1 MANVRRSYSGN
12 AVSTTTT
19 SLIASSGTVSF
30 SISNYTGWPFG
41 ADPFFVVLE
50 PGTGNEE
57 KMLVTRAGS
66 TDTTIFI
73 YDQPSVAG
81 NRGADDTVA
90 IGHSVGSTIF
100 PVFTARDA
108 DEANELASVLTSK
121 GDLLVHTAS
130 TFERLPVGA
139 NNFAVVAD
147 SAQTLGVK
155 WGQIQSAGIAD
166 SAVTASK
173 IDSGAVTTTKIAN
186 GAVTADKIASG
197 AIPAAIPTGVIVPFA
212 GASTSVPSGWLLC
225 DGSTV
230 SQSTYSD
237 LYALVTTLYNT
248 GGEAAGFFRLPNLK
262 GRVPV
267 GRDSGD
273 TSFDTMGETGG
284 AKTHTLT
291 TSEMPAH
298 THIQDQHTHTQNAH
312 THTQQSH
319 NHTQNA
325 HTHTQ
330 NSHTHTQSAHSHTQS
345 SHEHRMSDNITLVLP
360 STSGSV
366 AAVNLSGVGQGSFT
380 RAATPTINSATATN
394 TSTTATNNLTT
405 PTNIAATALN
415 DNTTATNNNAVA
427 VNQSAGGGAAHNN
440 LQPYLVVNYIIKT

>member
-1 MANVRRSYSGN
+1 MPNVRRSYSGN

-19 SLIASSGTVSF
+19 SLIASSGTTSF
-30 SISNYTGWPFG
+30 TISSYVGWPFG
-41 ADPFFVVLE
+41 VDPFFVVVE

-66 TDTTIFI
+66 TDTTIFV
-73 YDQPSVAG
+73 YTQPSVAA

-121 GDLLVHTAS
+121 GDLLVHGPG

-139 NNFAVVAD
+139 NNYAVIAD
-147 SAQTLGVK
+147 SAQTLGLK

-173 IDSGAVTTTKIAN
+173 IDAGAVTTSKLAS

-197 AIPAAIPTGVIVPFA
+197 AIPSAIPTGTIVSFA
-212 GASTSVPSGWLLC
+212 GGSTSVPSGWLLC

-230 SQSTYSD
+230 SQTTYAD
-237 LYALVTTLYNT
+237 LYALVTTVYNT
-248 GGEAAGFFRLPNLK
+248 GGEPAGFFRLPNLK
-262 GRVPV
+262 GRIPV
-267 GRDSGD
+267 GRDSSD
-273 TSFDTMGETGG
+273 AAFDTLGETGG

-325 HTHTQ
+325 HTHTGVSHSHSI
-330 NSHTHTQSAHSHTQS
+330 SHTHQVSGYQYVLTKNFAFYTGGIGPAI
-345 SHEHRMSDNITLVLP
+345 SDVFLTEVLGTGTTGSP
-360 STSGSV
+360 STSTSGS
-366 AAVNLSGVGQGSFT
+366 
-380 RAATPTINSATATN
+380 ATANVN
-394 TSTTATNNLTT
+394 TTT
-405 PTNIAATALN
+405 PTNLAATAVN
-415 DNTTATNNNAVA
+415 DNATATNNNAVA
-427 VNQSAGGGAAHNN
+427 VNQSSGGGVAHNN